1 MANRKLGKPSDQR
14 VALLRNQTTALIWNG
29 KVVTTEARAK
39 EIRSIAEKIITLA
52 VKEYDNSQTVEKES
66 RNEKAQIVK
75 REAVNDKASKLAAR
89 RAIMAYIYDIPEAKQ
104 DKESKSE
111 YTERTK
117 ERTHPVAEKLF
128 RDIAPK
134 YAKRAAAGS
143 KGGYTRMYKLGPR
156 RGDAAEMVVLEL
168 VD

>member
-14 VALLRNQTTALIWNG
+14 VALLRSQTTALLWNG

-39 EIRSIAEKIITLA
+39 EVRSIAEKIITLA
-52 VKEYDNSQTVEKES
+52 VREYDNSQTVEKES
-66 RNEKAQIVK
+66 RNEKSQIVK
-75 REAVNDKASKLAAR
+75 RDVVNDKPSKLAAR
-89 RAIMAYIYDIPEAKQ
+89 RAMMAYLYDVPEAKSK
-104 DKESKSE
+104 KESKSE
-111 YTERTK
+111 YAERTK
-117 ERTHPVAEKLF
+117 ERTHPIVEKLF
-128 RDIAPK
+128 RDIGPK

>member
-14 VALLRNQTTALIWNG
+14 VALLRNQTTALLWNG

-66 RNEKAQIVK
+66 RNEKSQIIKHEVI
-75 REAVNDKASKLAAR
+75 NDKSSKLAAR
-89 RAIMAYIYDIPEAKQ
+89 RAIMAYVYDIPAPKEK
-104 DKESKSE
+104 KESKSE
-111 YTERTK
+111 YAERTK
-117 ERTHPVAEKLF
+117 ERRHPVVEKLF

-134 YAKRAAAGS
+134 YAKRAEAGS
-143 KGGYTRMYKLGPR
+143 KGGYTRMFKLGPR
-156 RGDAAEMVVLEL
+156 RGDAAEMVVIAL

>member
-14 VALLRNQTTALIWNG
+14 VALLRNQTTALLWNG

-66 RNEKAQIVK
+66 RNEKSQIVK
-75 REAVNDKASKLAAR
+75 REVVNDKASKLAAR
-89 RAIMAYIYDIPEAKQ
+89 RAILAYVYDIPEPKQAK
-104 DKESKSE
+104 ENKSE
-111 YTERTK
+111 YAERTK
-117 ERTHPVAEKLF
+117 GRAHPVVEKLF
-128 RDIAPK
+128 RDLAPK

-143 KGGYTRMYKLGPR
+143 KGGYTRMYNIGPR
-156 RGDAAEMVVLEL
+156 RGDSAEMVVVEL